1 MTNNKNKPQNT
12 GFSLIEILI
21 ALIVVSLTTVNITGL
36 QKKVTEQQ
44 RDNIARTAMMSLVTG
59 KMEQVLSIAD
69 INQLSDLHDVP
80 ETNIDIANTKF
91 SISWAIADVVA
102 GFDHG
107 GDFKQVMMDVS
118 WLNAQGEVED
128 FTHAQQ
134 VNLTLLTSETNNASS
149 TNPYAPT
156 IASSI
161 GLNEFIYFQPKLE
174 YQQGSFVIH
183 DSYLYQASA
192 DYAMDLEHPH
202 LVTDPDTGIISASEG
217 WIGFGV
223 IDDPALASHDDLAV
237 LFTE

>member
-1 MTNNKNKPQNT
+1 MLNNRNKPQNT

-21 ALIVVSLTTVNITGL
+21 ALIVVSLTAVNITGL

-59 KMEQVLSIAD
+59 KMEQVLSLVN
-69 INQLSDLHDVP
+69 INQLSDLHDVS

-91 SISWAIADVVA
+91 SISWAISDVAA
-102 GFDHG
+102 GFDHS

-128 FTHAQQ
+128 FKHAQQ

-149 TNPYAPT
+149 SNPYAQT
-156 IASSI
+156 ITSPI

-174 YQQGSFVIH
+174 YQQGAFVIH

-192 DYAMDLEHPH
+192 GYAMDLAHPH
-202 LVTDPDTGIISASEG
+202 LVTDPDTGITSASEG

-223 IDDPALASHDDLAV
+223 IDDPALASNDDLAE
-237 LFTE
+237 LFME

>member
-1 MTNNKNKPQNT
+1 MMNNRKKAKNN

-21 ALIVVSLTTVNITGL
+21 ALIVVSLTAVNITGL
-36 QKKVTEQQ
+36 QKKVTDQQ
-44 RDNIARTAMMSLVTG
+44 RDNIARTGMMSLVAG
-59 KMEQVLSIAD
+59 KMEQVLSLAD
-69 INQLSDLHDVP
+69 INQLSDLHNVSETDIDV
-80 ETNIDIANTKF
+80 ANTNF
-91 SISWAIADVVA
+91 SVSWAIADVAA

-107 GDFKQVMMDVS
+107 GDFKQVMMEVS

-149 TNPYAPT
+149 SNPYAKK

-174 YQQGSFVIH
+174 YQQGAFVIH

-202 LVTDPDTGIISASEG
+202 LITDPDTGITSASEG

-223 IDDPALASHDDLAV
+223 IDDPTLSSNDDLAE
-237 LFTE
+237 LFME